1 MLVTFE
7 RATAGDAAALVE
19 VQRLSFKEEAARYG
33 ECPPYDETQKDL
45 VDLIANAIVYKIAV
59 DGACAGNIVVRR
71 RDDGSYYLR
80 TVSVIPALQNL
91 GIGSRAM
98 AFLEAEFPDAT
109 AWHLMTPAGSTR
121 NRHFYEKH
129 GYHQVNEIHRSQRL
143 TLIEYEKSQVAAP
156 GPRSGSPAPPRP
168 TTTR

>member
-7 RATAGDAAALVE
+7 RATAEDAVALVE
-19 VQRLSFKEEAARYG
+19 VQRLSFEEEAARYG
-33 ECPPYDETQKDL
+33 ECPPYHETAADL
-45 VDLIANAIVYKIAV
+45 IDLIAKAIVYKIVV
-59 DGACAGNIVVRR
+59 DGACAGDIIVRA

-109 AWHLMTPAGSTR
+109 AWHLITPAGSIR

-129 GYHQVNEIHRSQRL
+129 GYRPINEIHRSQRL
-143 TLIEYEKSQVAAP
+143 TLVEYEKIQVAAP
-156 GPRSGSPAPPRP
+156 GPEPGSPALPAP
-168 TTTR
+168 TKAR